1 MIKRL
6 VVGVLAIVL
15 AVGGNRAYA
24 QEEEVPVDSDAVVTN
39 SFWDNWYGQVGVDM
53 WLQNPYGT
61 NFKNVFPNG
70 KTFGVDVAVGK
81 WFTPE
86 FGIRGV
92 FNWENGIIKND
103 YASWVHEGSRGYL
116 VFAGDIMVNL
126 TNLLGDYRPDKK
138 WNVSVFPRAPTRNGM
153 FLCFQGLVHCLTCW
167 KPGPAGHPCWDWA
180 LTVLTD

>member
-1 MIKRL
+1 MNYSDLSSKLTQVFLLIWI
-6 VVGVLAIVL
+6 ASCNQI
-15 AVGGNRAYA
+15 ANA
-24 QEEEVPVDSDAVVTN
+24 QQEVPVDSNAVVTN

-116 VFAGDIMVNL
+116 VFAGDIMAEL
-126 TNLLGDYRPDKK
+126 DGLYKELGGALSELGGLLDG
-138 WNVSVFPRAPTRNGM
+138 
-153 FLCFQGLVHCLTCW
+153 
-167 KPGPAGHPCWDWA
+167 
-180 LTVLTD
+180 